1 MRLISANYTLSFV
14 LQQPAMKKLIA
25 FVLILMIALNAA
37 VLLQK
42 SEARQEGEKTLA
54 LKISR
59 IDLKDVKPGILPGLL
74 KF

>member
-25 FVLILMIALNAA
+25 FVLILMIVLNAA